1 MRYKYTS
8 KKDNELIT
16 NIIDCRNDRFIA
28 AHIAATILRNHVS
41 LAIDIADPKAWD
53 TPKGFYDIEADISVE
68 EALIWAGQYDCPVVL
83 FLHDI
88 DCEDFEIEQMQVMA
102 EACYSAVR
110 SAEGM
115 PFFGFIP
122 GVTNGYRDGRLARRI
137 A

>member
-1 MRYKYTS
+1 M
-8 KKDNELIT
+8 IA

-28 AHIAATILRNHVS
+28 AHIAATVLRSHVS
-41 LAIDIADPKAWD
+41 LAMDVVDPKAWD

-68 EALIWAGQYDCPVVL
+68 DAVIWAAQYECPVVL

-88 DCEDFEIEQMQVMA
+88 GSDDFEVEQMQVMA

-110 SAEGM
+110 AAEGM

-122 GVTNGYRDGRLARRI
+122 GVINGYSDGRLSRGI